1 MKISDL
7 LGTCLRNLA
16 RRKLRTILTVIGVV
30 VGTCFIVLP
39 ISLGIAISENNQ
51 KMLEQWGDLTLIEVN
66 NYGNTETP
74 LDDAAIDAIRMI
86 PGVEVATPIMQMQIQ
101 SSTFIFAGRKNRYQ
115 WYAWNVTG
123 MSADALSKLGYTAA
137 EGRMLTSNDGGS
149 KKLRVMFGDRTAYD
163 FEDTKKRWPNN
174 MVDYWS
180 VEEGG
185 ELPDPFFN
193 PLETE
198 LTYQLDPMRDTAKPL
213 TYDLE
218 VVGIFKGD
226 YRRGYETVY
235 GAVMDIE
242 DMKRIQQE
250 YEKANN
256 IKKEKDAAKGYE
268 NVKVKCFTMDHVAA
282 VEQAI
287 HDLGFVNTYSMEQER
302 QSMQESSRQTQM
314 ILGFIGGVVMIASA
328 VSIMN
333 TMYTAVI
340 ERTREIGIMK
350 VLGCELAQI
359 RAIFLIEA
367 GLIGFMGGVLG
378 DGISYIGS
386 YILNLIGS
394 TVQESGGRGMTEAF
408 VTKMSI
414 IPPWLAV
421 TGLVFATL
429 VGIVSGVYPAHR
441 AVKVSA
447 LEAIRTE

>member
-7 LGTCLRNLA
+7 LGTCLRNLT

-74 LDDAAIDAIRMI
+74 LDDAAIDAIRAI

-101 SSTFIFAGRKNRYQ
+101 GNTRIFAGRKNRYQ
-115 WYAWNVTG
+115 WYAWNVVG
-123 MSADALSKLGYTAA
+123 MSAEALSKLGYTTS
-137 EGRMLTSNDGGS
+137 EGRMLTANDVGS
-149 KKLRVMFGDRTAYD
+149 KKVRVMFGDRTAYD

-180 VEEGG
+180 VEEGE

-198 LTYQLDPMRDTAKPL
+198 LTYQLEPTRENAKPV
-213 TYDLE
+213 TYQLE

-256 IKKEKDAAKGYE
+256 IKKDKNAVKGYE
-268 NVKVKCFTMDHVAA
+268 NVKVKCVSMDDVAQ
-282 VEQAI
+282 VEEAI
-287 HDLGFVNTYSMEQER
+287 HGLGFVNTYSMEQER
-302 QSMQESSRQTQM
+302 QNMQENARQIQM

-340 ERTREIGIMK
+340 ERTKEIGIMK

-367 GLIGFMGGVLG
+367 GLIGLFGGVLG
-378 DGISYIGS
+378 DGISFLGS
-386 YILNLIGS
+386 YILNLIGRS
-394 TVQESGGRGMTEAF
+394 TQGGGMMMEGFA
-408 VTKMSI
+408 TKMSI
-414 IPPWLAV
+414 IPPWLAI
-421 TGLVFATL
+421 TGIAFATL
-429 VGIVSGVYPAHR
+429 VGVVSGVYPAHR

-447 LEAIRTE
+447 LEAIRSE

>member
-7 LGTCLRNLA
+7 LGTCLRNLT

-39 ISLGIAISENNQ
+39 ISLGIAISVNNQ

-74 LDDAAIDAIRMI
+74 LDDTAIGSIRAI
-86 PGVEVATPIMQMQIQ
+86 PGVEVVTPIMQMQIQ
-101 SSTFIFAGRKNRYQ
+101 GEVKMFAGRKNRYQ
-115 WYAWNVTG
+115 WYAWNVVG
-123 MSADALSKLGYTAA
+123 MSAEALDKLGYTTSK
-137 EGRMLTSNDGGS
+137 GRMLTPDDVGS
-149 KKLRVMFGDRTAYD
+149 KKIRVMFGDRTAYD

-180 VEEGG
+180 VGEGE
-185 ELPDPFFN
+185 ELPDPFFD

-198 LTYQLDPMRDTAKPL
+198 LTYQLSPARENGKPV
-213 TYDLE
+213 TFQLE

-242 DMKRIQQE
+242 DLKRIQQE

-256 IKKEKDAAKGYE
+256 IKKDKTANKGYE
-268 NVKVKCFTMDHVAA
+268 TAKVKCVSMDHVAE
-282 VEQAI
+282 VEEAI
-287 HDLGFVNTYSMEQER
+287 HALGFVNTYSMEKER
-302 QSMQESSRQTQM
+302 QNMQENARQIQL

-340 ERTREIGIMK
+340 ERTKEIGIMK
-350 VLGCELAQI
+350 VLGCELFHI

-367 GLIGFMGGVLG
+367 GLIGFIGGVVG
-378 DGISYIGS
+378 DAISFVGS
-386 YILNLIGS
+386 YILNLVGS
-394 TVQESGGRGMTEAF
+394 TMQGGGAMMEGYT
-408 VTKMSI
+408 TQMSI
-414 IPPWLAV
+414 IPPWLAA
-421 TGLVFATL
+421 TGILFATL
-429 VGIVSGVYPAHR
+429 VGLVSGVYPAHR
-441 AVKVSA
+441 AVQVSA